1 MNSFEI
7 ALKAL
12 DEQDEKG
19 IGIEGVKAMQLC
31 NAADELLAA
40 LEKIYN
46 AHASGN
52 NGAYMGEAHLCGYF
66 AAMCKHIIAKA
77 KGEV

>member
-40 LEKIYN
+40 LETIIALNEGIYPEHVEV
-46 AHASGN
+46 AR
-52 NGAYMGEAHLCGYF
+52 
-66 AAMCKHIIAKA
+66 AAIAKA
-77 KGEV
+77 KGENHG